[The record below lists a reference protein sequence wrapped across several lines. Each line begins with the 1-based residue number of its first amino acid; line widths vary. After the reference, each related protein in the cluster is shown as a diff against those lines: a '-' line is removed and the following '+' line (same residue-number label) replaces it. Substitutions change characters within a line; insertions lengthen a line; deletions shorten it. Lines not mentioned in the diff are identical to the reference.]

1 MTNVMKTAAYI
12 VLVLGIIGSIILGVI
27 SKSFWV
33 FLLYA
38 LVSFMSC
45 LTWFVMVEISEKIDY
60 LSEQLSRTE
69 RNIKASTAEQSGGS
83 ASDSGSGLSSLAYS
97 SGNVKTVN
105 GHWVCPKCKKSN
117 SSSQRVCKDCG
128 YNR

>member
-33 FLLYA
+33 FLLYG

-45 LTWFVMVEISEKIDY
+45 LTWFVLVEISEKIDY
-60 LSEQLSRTE
+60 LSEQISRTE
-69 RNIKASTAEQSGGS
+69 RNIKASTAEQSGGL
-83 ASDSGSGLSSLAYS
+83 ASDSGHGLSYAA
-97 SGNVKTVN
+97 KTVN
-105 GHWVCPKCKKSN
+105 TAGGKWTCPKCKEPN
-117 SSSQRVCKDCG
+117 PSSQRVCKSCG

>member
-33 FLLYA
+33 FLLYG

-45 LTWFVMVEISEKIDY
+45 LTWFVLVEISEKIDY
-60 LSEQLSRTE
+60 LSEQIANNERQIKKAMTE
-69 RNIKASTAEQSGGS
+69 EGDSSVSNSKLRLISPVSPNVGGRWTCPECEQ
-83 ASDSGSGLSSLAYS
+83 
-97 SGNVKTVN
+97 V
-105 GHWVCPKCKKSN
+105 N
-117 SSSQRVCKDCG
+117 SSSQRTCKGCG
-128 YNR
+128 YTR